1 MTAER
6 ARADFHV
13 AALAGFLWG
22 RTQDRAFGR
31 RFWRRLGQ
39 AHGSQQ
45 LGSGPKPRGGV
56 AMEQAAEAGKGD
68 DAPEIR
74 RLRGAVVG
82 RVLSQGEVDSVV
94 VVEVAEFSE

>member
-1 MTAER
+1 
-6 ARADFHV
+6 
-13 AALAGFLWG
+13 
-22 RTQDRAFGR
+22 
-31 RFWRRLGQ
+31 
-39 AHGSQQ
+39 
-45 LGSGPKPRGGV
+45 
-56 AMEQAAEAGKGD
+56 MEQAAEAGKGD